1 MFNIFY
7 QSLLDNYTE
16 EIKVNLLTQGSIL
29 SNQISEDYENL
40 EKESVYSYVTKYV
53 KDSSIKL
60 NSRVLIL
67 SNQKEVVIDSHD
79 ILNGFTIN
87 NLDEI
92 DSALSG
98 ISLANL
104 YNIKEVGQTMYVAV
118 PLTNQDSSVLGVILM
133 STNAEGIF
141 NRINDTMQK
150 VILISL
156 IGLSITGIVSFVI
169 ADVLSRPLEG
179 MTDAVR
185 SITMGDFSKKIK
197 IEGSDEVSNLGNAFN
212 LMSTRLYQV
221 DDQRAKFVANVS
233 HELRTPLTSIK
244 IISEAL
250 LSDRGELPNEIV
262 IEFLNDID
270 SEVDRLNKIID
281 SLLYLVDMEKKELQL
296 ELKLTY
302 VNYLVRNIIKTV
314 NPIAEKKSIR
324 IHLLE
329 KDRIQIK
336 LDQDK
341 IKQAMINI
349 IGNAVKYTP
358 DNGDIY
364 VRVFSSPKETVTI
377 EIEDSGI
384 GIPDEDLEY
393 IFDRF
398 YRVDEDR
405 ARHSG
410 GTGLGLSISQQ
421 IINLHQGQISVKS
434 QVDIGTIVSI
444 ILPKNIGV

>member
-1 MFNIFY
+1 M
-7 QSLLDNYTE
+7 
-16 EIKVNLLTQGSIL
+16 TQGSIL

-67 SNQKEVVIDSHD
+67 SNQKEVIIDSHD

-87 NLDEI
+87 TLDEI

-104 YNIKEVGQTMYVAV
+104 YNINDVGQTMYVAV

-133 STNAEGIF
+133 STNAQGIF
-141 NRINDTMQK
+141 NRINNTMQK

-156 IGLSITGIVSFVI
+156 IGLSITGIVSFII

-179 MTDAVR
+179 MTDVVR

-250 LSDRGELPNEIV
+250 LSNRGELPNEV
-262 IEFLNDID
+262 VVEFLNDID

-281 SLLYLVDMEKKELQL
+281 SLLYLVDMEKKELEL

-358 DNGDIY
+358 ENGDIY

-384 GIPDEDLEY
+384 GIPEEDLEY

-421 IINLHQGQISVKS
+421 IINLHQGQISIKS

>member
-67 SNQKEVVIDSHD
+67 SEEKEVIIDSHD
-79 ILNGFTIN
+79 ILNGFIIN
-87 NLDEI
+87 SLDEI

-104 YNIKEVGQTMYVAV
+104 YNIKDVGQTMYVAV
-118 PLTNQDSSVLGVILM
+118 PLTNRDSNVLGVILM
-133 STNAEGIF
+133 STNAQGIF
-141 NRINDTMQK
+141 KRINDTMQK

-250 LSDRGELPNEIV
+250 LSDQGELPNEIV
-262 IEFLNDID
+262 IEFLQDID

-281 SLLYLVDMEKKELQL
+281 SLLYLVDMEKKELEL

-341 IKQAMINI
+341 IKQALINI

-358 DNGDIY
+358 ENGDIY
-364 VRVFSSPKETVTI
+364 VRVFSAPKETVTI

-384 GIPDEDLEY
+384 GIPEKDLEY

-410 GTGLGLSISQQ
+410 GSGLGLSISQQ
-421 IINLHQGQISVKS
+421 IINLHQGQISIKS

-444 ILPKNIGV
+444 VLPKNIGV